1 MQSSSEYRL
10 LKWVK
15 ESAIHVFLIFVSI
28 SCIFPLLWAFA
39 SSLKTQD
46 TIFKDYSLIPS
57 VFHWE
62 NYLIAWTKVGF
73 AVYFFNTAFYTI
85 TIVLGIVIISSMAA
99 FAFSKLQF
107 YGKNILYL
115 VFLST
120 MMIPVPASFVP
131 LFILINKMHWVNTR
145 AGYIFPQINAGLAL
159 AIFLLKTFFDK
170 TPSELEDSARIDG
183 CGKFGVY
190 RHIAMP
196 LAKPAI
202 AIVVIFNTLS
212 VWNEF
217 FWANLVLN
225 DYKLMPLQR
234 GLMEFYGP
242 HFTDYPLLMA
252 AIIITVVPV
261 LIVYALMQKNII
273 KGVAAGALKG

>member
-1 MQSSSEYRL
+1 MMNRYKIRRIFISIGIHTVL
-10 LKWVK
+10 ITV
-15 ESAIHVFLIFVSI
+15 AITCV
-28 SCIFPLLWAFA
+28 FPLLWTF
-39 SSLKTQD
+39 SSALKTQE
-46 TIFKDYSLIPS
+46 TVFTSMTLIPRNPQWRN
-57 VFHWE
+57 F
-62 NYLIAWTKVGF
+62 LIAWTKGRF
-73 AVYFFNTAFYTI
+73 GIYFMNSVFYTI
-85 TIVLGIVIISSMAA
+85 TVVAGILVISSLAA
-99 FAFSKLQF
+99 FAFSKLKFKGNQF
-107 YGKNILYL
+107 FYL
-115 VFLST
+115 LFLST

-131 LFILINKMHWVNTR
+131 LFVLINKLQWINTR

-183 CGKFGVY
+183 CSKFGIY
-190 RHIAMP
+190 WHIAMP
-196 LAKPAI
+196 LARPAI
-202 AIVVIFNTLS
+202 AVVVIFNTLT

-252 AIIITVVPV
+252 AIIITIVPIIILY
-261 LIVYALMQKNII
+261 LIMQKYII
-273 KGVAAGALKG
+273 KGIAAGALKG

>member
-1 MQSSSEYRL
+1 
-10 LKWVK
+10 
-15 ESAIHVFLIFVSI
+15 
-28 SCIFPLLWAFA
+28 
-39 SSLKTQD
+39 
-46 TIFKDYSLIPS
+46 
-57 VFHWE
+57 
-62 NYLIAWTKVGF
+62 
-73 AVYFFNTAFYTI
+73 
-85 TIVLGIVIISSMAA
+85 
-99 FAFSKLQF
+99 
-107 YGKNILYL
+107 
-115 VFLST
+115 
-120 MMIPVPASFVP
+120 
-131 LFILINKMHWVNTR
+131 MHWVNTR